1 MSFHDYCWI
10 VTTISP
16 KILLV
21 YKKKITFTFML
32 WINILL
38 LSSPMHKSNID
49 KQEIETDIINYV
61 SDLILKIKFEHC

>member
-1 MSFHDYCWI
+1 
-10 VTTISP
+10 
-16 KILLV
+16 
-21 YKKKITFTFML
+21 ML

-61 SDLILKIKFEHC
+61 LDLILKIKFEHY